1 MKVVVAALMA
11 CGVAGLLYLS
21 LDSGTFSPPAE
32 RLFSLP
38 LLGLAA
44 IFGASAWA
52 ASMSYYPKRAPLMAG
67 LSAGIGVYAVVR
79 LLL

>member
-1 MKVVVAALMA
+1 MRVALSVL
-11 CGVAGLLYLS
+11 VASAIAALLYLS
-21 LDSGTFSPPAE
+21 LDSGMVAPPAE

-52 ASMSYYPKRAPLMAG
+52 ATMSRFPKRAPLLAG
-67 LSAGIGVYAVVR
+67 LSLGVGGYALLR
-79 LLL
+79 LFL